1 MDNPGC
7 ASIFQP
13 MNTSIDILIIGGG
26 LNGPTLALA
35 AAKAGL
41 SSTVIDARPEGTR
54 RSDNFDGRSYALA
67 LASVRMLNALGL
79 WDGLKA
85 NAQPMTEIK
94 VSDGRAGD
102 AEVFLACI
110 STVPRSR
117 KGRWATCS
125 KTGICGGLCLRRWRR
140 TR

>member
-1 MDNPGC
+1 MDNPGG
-7 ASIFQP
+7 ASIFRP
-13 MNTSIDILIIGGG
+13 MNTASDILIVGGG

-41 SSTVIDARPEGTR
+41 RSTVIDARPEGTR

-94 VSDGRAGD
+94 VS
-102 AEVFLACI
+102 EYIFHQ
-110 STVPRSR
+110 P
-117 KGRWATCS
+117 
-125 KTGICGGLCLRRWRR
+125 
-140 TR
+140 